1 VTLYVK
7 KLSDSD
13 WGFFG
18 GWEKFKKI
26 HSEIT
31 PPLHGVALSQPL
43 KSGPLDFVFPS
54 GQHPC
59 SFLRKMKIQLNQ
71 IKNLT
76 NSNQITSNT
85 TLSQPLK

>member
-1 VTLYVK
+1 M
-7 KLSDSD
+7 
-13 WGFFG
+13 GFFFEDG
-18 GWEKFKKI
+18 KNLKKI

-59 SFLRKMKIQLNQ
+59 SFLRKIKIQLNQ

-76 NSNQITSNT
+76 NSNQIT
-85 TLSQPLK
+85 